1 MLAKIKKI
9 AIIGDGGWGTAL
21 ALHLDRKGYQIT
33 LWGAMKENIQAIR
46 LTRLNLKFLPGIR
59 IPANIELTDN
69 LSLAIAP
76 ADLVILAIPSQYLA
90 DTVKKIKGLAISG
103 KIFISGTKGIDT
115 KTLQRMS
122 QIILKELGNIPFAVL
137 SGPTIAREVA
147 EGFPSTAVVAARNA
161 KLAKR
166 VQAVFNSETFRIY
179 TNLDVIGVELGGSLK
194 NVVAIGCGVCDGLG
208 YGTNTKAAILSRGLV
223 EMARLGK
230 VMGAKEKTFYG
241 LASLGD
247 LLTTCYSHDSRNRY
261 VGEELG
267 KGKRIDQIVASMS
280 MVAEGVAT
288 VKAVY
293 KLSQQRKVP
302 MPITIEV
309 YNIIYRGKTP
319 QQAVADLM
327 RRELKPE

>member
-1 MLAKIKKI
+1 MPTKIKKI

-33 LWGAMKENIQAIR
+33 LWGALKENIQAIR

-122 QIILKELGNIPFAVL
+122 QIILKELGNVPFAVL

-302 MPITIEV
+302 MPITTEV